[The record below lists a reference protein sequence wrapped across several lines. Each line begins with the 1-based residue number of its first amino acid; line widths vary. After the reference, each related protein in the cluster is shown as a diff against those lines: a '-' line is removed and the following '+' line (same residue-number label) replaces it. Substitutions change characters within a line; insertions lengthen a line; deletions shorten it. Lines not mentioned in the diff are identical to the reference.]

1 MDYILKI
8 KRHQFTALLFIM
20 LLLVAACQDFIA
32 EELVANKVTLLSPA
46 DSIQSTQLLTT
57 FWWNAV
63 KGAESYRLQ
72 IVSPSFTRPEKML
85 LDSAVTTTKCA
96 IQLLPGKYEWRVKA
110 VNNISETPYAVHYLV
125 IEETADLSAQ
135 IVQLTSPVTN
145 DTVNKTQQIYLWQK
159 MNNAD
164 NYNFQVWKGAT
175 KIADFLTDNVTYSYD
190 IAEGDGAYQWK
201 VRAQN
206 TTSNTTYSSRNL
218 FIDTQAPSV
227 PSLSSPA
234 ANAALKDSVVTF
246 QWQRA
251 TDSGSRT
258 WDSVFIYK
266 YTSGTQQLYISKAS
280 STFHLIN
287 TLPSGTWYWMVRAY
301 DRAGN
306 ISPTASELRM
316 FTIN

>member
-1 MDYILKI
+1 MDNILKI
-8 KRHQFTALLFIM
+8 KRLQFTALLFIV
-20 LLLVAACQDFIA
+20 LLLAAACQDFVA
-32 EELVANKVTLLSPA
+32 EELGANKVTLLSPA
-46 DSIQSTQLLTT
+46 DSIQSTLLMPT

-63 KGAESYRLQ
+63 NGAESYRLQ
-72 IVSPSFTRPEKML
+72 IVSPSFARPEKMI
-85 LDSAVTTTKCA
+85 LDSAVSGTKCT

-110 VNNISETPYAVHYLV
+110 VNNISETPYTVHYFV
-125 IEETADLSAQ
+125 IAETADLSAQ

-159 MNNAD
+159 MNKAD
-164 NYNFQVWKGAT
+164 NYNFQVWKGST
-175 KIADFLTDNVTYSYD
+175 KIADFLTDNITYTYA

-206 TTSNTTYSSRNL
+206 TASNTTYSLRNL
-218 FIDTQAPSV
+218 FIDTQAP
-227 PSLSSPA
+227 PIPTLSSPA
-234 ANAALKDSVVTF
+234 TNTTLKDSVVTF

-251 TDSGSRT
+251 TDNGSRI

-287 TLPSGTWYWMVRAY
+287 TLPSGTWYWMVRSY

-306 ISPTASELRM
+306 ISPTASELRL